1 MKKFFGIL
9 ICFIIAVPAWYL
21 GRSFPVAGGPIIA
34 ILAGIIISQFV
45 PNLLKIKFAGDYD
58 FSEGVKYTSKKLLQY
73 SIILLGFD
81 MNLFNIFRV
90 GSMSLVVLAF
100 VFLSALLT
108 AFFIGRLLKLE
119 GNTTVLIGVGT
130 SVCGGSAIAAVAPV
144 IRAEDEDV
152 TRAISTIFLFN
163 IAAVLIFPILGRL
176 LGMADA
182 DFGVWAGAAIND
194 TSSVVAAGTAWSN
207 LAGNNTALAFATIV
221 KLTRT
226 LMIAPI
232 ALILAIYT
240 ARKMKNTQDINFSFV
255 KVFPWF
261 VLFFI
266 AAAITNTFIGLPPN
280 TSQLLVNIGKFGIT
294 MALAAIGLNTNLK
307 NLFSS
312 GIKPLLLGF
321 ICWVVVALFA
331 LAILRL
337 V

>member
-1 MKKFFGIL
+1 MKKIPGVL
-9 ICFIIAVPAWYL
+9 LCFAIALPAWFL
-21 GRSFPVAGGPIIA
+21 GRSFPVVGGPIIA
-34 ILAGIIISQFV
+34 ILAGIIISQIV
-45 PNLLKIKFAGDYD
+45 PNLLKINFAGEKD
-58 FSEGVKYTSKKLLQY
+58 FSEGVKFTSKKLLQY

-81 MNLFNIFRV
+81 MNLFNILRV
-90 GSMSLVVLAF
+90 GSMSLFVLGF

-108 AFFIGRLLKLE
+108 AFMVGRALKLT

-130 SVCGGSAIAAVAPV
+130 AVCGGSAIAAIAPV

-163 IAAVLIFPILGRL
+163 IAAVLLFPVLGRL
-176 LGMADA
+176 MGMTDA
-182 DFGVWAGAAIND
+182 NFGVWAGAAVND

-207 LAGNNTALAFATIV
+207 LAGNNTALSFATIV

-232 ALILAIYT
+232 ALVLAIYT
-240 ARKMKNTQDINFSFV
+240 ARKMKSTENLNFSFV

-266 AAAITNTFIGLPPN
+266 VAALTNTFIGLPPDA
-280 TSQLLVNIGKFGIT
+280 SSLLVNIGKFGIT

-307 NLFSS
+307 SLFSS

-321 ICWVVVALFA
+321 ICWLVVALVA
-331 LAILRL
+331 LVLL
-337 V
+337 Q